1 MLISSCYLSII
12 SFADDPLWLKLIPSL
27 LVVYFLYTLINRFT
41 TILEKR
47 IVKTMTVIS
56 ILLPYYITL
65 LEFDLNQY
73 IETEL
78 YTLPFIVLTILLSR
92 NTWKNYKKVMTTI
105 QSIVLL
111 IVTCIIVAD
120 ALNSNTIYDA
130 IIVVFIISLHFKAKY
145 ALSH

>member
-1 MLISSCYLSII
+1 MLFVII
-12 SFADDPLWLKLIPSL
+12 SNGDPLWLKLIPSL

-47 IVKTMTVIS
+47 IVKTITALS

-65 LEFDLNQY
+65 SEFDLNPY

-78 YTLPFIVLTILLSR
+78 YVLPFIVLTIFLSR
-92 NTWKNYKKVMTTI
+92 NTWKDYKKVMTMI
-105 QSIVLL
+105 QLIVLL
-111 IVTCIIVAD
+111 IVTFILVTD

-130 IIVVFIISLHFKAKY
+130 IIVGFYH
-145 ALSH
+145 